1 MEKRQQRNN
10 QRTMAMNLEQL
21 TENRVEEA
29 LIKLSSTDES
39 HAAWAGQVK
48 YLEEGLKQAKS
59 HSFLLADGT
68 VAEREA
74 KALSSDKYAQAVLAW
89 TEALKQFKKIDN
101 ERNHEM
107 RIIDIWR
114 TLSSNRRQGNM

>member
-1 MEKRQQRNN
+1 
-10 QRTMAMNLEQL
+10 MNLEQL

-74 KALSSDKYAQAVLAW
+74 KALSSDKYAEAVLAW
-89 TEALKQFKKIDN
+89 TEALKAFKKIDN

-114 TLSSNRRQGNM
+114 TLSSNRRQGNI

>member
-1 MEKRQQRNN
+1 
-10 QRTMAMNLEQL
+10 
-21 TENRVEEA
+21 
-29 LIKLSSTDES
+29 
-39 HAAWAGQVK
+39 
-48 YLEEGLKQAKS
+48 
-59 HSFLLADGT
+59 LLAEGT

-74 KALSSDKYAQAVLAW
+74 KALASDKYAEAVVQW
-89 TEALKQFKKIDN
+89 TNALKSFKKIDN

>member
-1 MEKRQQRNN
+1 
-10 QRTMAMNLEQL
+10 MNLEQL
-21 TENRVEEA
+21 NENRVEQA
-29 LIKLSSTDES
+29 LTKLSNSDEE

-48 YLEEGLKQAKS
+48 YLEEGIKQAKA
-59 HSFLLADGT
+59 HAFLLAEGT

-74 KALSSDKYAQAVLAW
+74 KAVASLKFSEAVNAH
-89 TEALKQFKKIDN
+89 TKAFVQFKKIDN

-114 TLSSNRRQGNM
+114 TLSSNRRQGNIS

>member
-1 MEKRQQRNN
+1 
-10 QRTMAMNLEQL
+10 MNLEQL
-21 TENRVEEA
+21 NENRVEQA
-29 LIKLSSTDES
+29 LTKLANTDDD

-48 YLEEGLKQAKS
+48 YLEEAIKQAKA

-74 KALSSDKYAQAVLAW
+74 KAIASFKYDEAVQAHTKAFV
-89 TEALKQFKKIDN
+89 QFKKIDN
-101 ERNHEM
+101 ERNHEI

>member
-1 MEKRQQRNN
+1 MEV
-10 QRTMAMNLEQL
+10 NLDKL
-21 TENRVEEA
+21 DENRVEEA
-29 LIKLSSTDES
+29 LVKLSATDIN
-39 HAAWAGQVK
+39 HAAFAGQVK

-59 HSFLLADGT
+59 HAFLLADGT

-74 KALSSDKYAQAVLAW
+74 KALSSDKYAKALDDWVD
-89 TEALKQFKKIDN
+89 ALKKFKELDN
-101 ERNHEM
+101 QRNHEM

>member
-1 MEKRQQRNN
+1 
-10 QRTMAMNLEQL
+10 MNLEQL

-29 LIKLSSTDES
+29 LIKLSDSDEN

-48 YLEEGLKQAKS
+48 YLEEALKQAKA
-59 HSFLLADGT
+59 HSFLLAEGT

-74 KALSSDKYAQAVLAW
+74 KAVASQSYSNAVFAW
-89 TEALKQFKKIDN
+89 TEALKHFKKIDN

-114 TLSSNRRQGNM
+114 TLSSNRRQGNV

>member
-1 MEKRQQRNN
+1 
-10 QRTMAMNLEQL
+10 MNLEQL

-29 LIKLSSTDES
+29 LIKLSMSDEN

-59 HSFLLADGT
+59 HAFLLAEGT

-74 KALSSDKYAQAVLAW
+74 KALASDKYAEAVVQW
-89 TEALKQFKKIDN
+89 TNALKTFKKIDN

-114 TLSSNRRQGNM
+114 TLSSNRRQGAI

>member
-1 MEKRQQRNN
+1 
-10 QRTMAMNLEQL
+10 MNLEQL
-21 TENRVEEA
+21 TENRIEEA

-59 HSFLLADGT
+59 HSFLLAEGT

-74 KALSSDKYAQAVLAW
+74 KALASPKYADAVLAW

-107 RIIDIWR
+107 RVIEIWR
-114 TLSSNRRQGNM
+114 SLQANRRMGQI

>member
-1 MEKRQQRNN
+1 
-10 QRTMAMNLEQL
+10 MNLEQL

-74 KALSSDKYAQAVLAW
+74 KAKASLKYNQAVLDHIQA
-89 TEALKQFKKIDN
+89 FKDFKLIDN
-101 ERNHEM
+101 QRNHEI

>member
-1 MEKRQQRNN
+1 
-10 QRTMAMNLEQL
+10 MNLEQL

-39 HAAWAGQVK
+39 HAARAGQVK

-59 HSFLLADGT
+59 HAFLLAEGT
-68 VAEREA
+68 VAERQ
-74 KALSSDKYAQAVLAW
+74 AQAESSEQYAAAVKAYVD
-89 TEALKQFKKIDN
+89 AFKNFKTLDN
-101 ERNHEM
+101 QRNHEM

>member
-1 MEKRQQRNN
+1 
-10 QRTMAMNLEQL
+10 MNLEQL

-29 LIKLSSTDES
+29 LIKLSSTDEL
-39 HAAWAGQVK
+39 HAALAGQVK
-48 YLEEGLKQAKS
+48 YFEEGLKQAKS
-59 HSFLLADGT
+59 HSFLLAEGT

-74 KALSSDKYAQAVLAW
+74 KAISSQKYAQAVQEW
-89 TEALKQFKKIDN
+89 TESLKEFKKIDN

-114 TLSSNRRQGNM
+114 TLSSNRRQGAL

>member
-1 MEKRQQRNN
+1 
-10 QRTMAMNLEQL
+10 MAMNLEQL
-21 TENRVEEA
+21 NENRVEQA
-29 LIKLSSTDES
+29 LTRLANTDDA
-39 HAAWAGQVK
+39 HAELAGQVK

-74 KALSSDKYAQAVLAW
+74 KALASVKYSEAV
-89 TEALKQFKKIDN
+89 EAHMKAFVAFKKIDN
-101 ERNHEM
+101 ERNHEI

>member
-1 MEKRQQRNN
+1 
-10 QRTMAMNLEQL
+10 MNLDKL
-21 TENRVEEA
+21 DENRVEEA
-29 LIKLSSTDES
+29 LIKLSSTDRS
-39 HAAWAGQVK
+39 HAALGGQVK
-48 YLEEGLKQAKS
+48 YLEEAIKQAKS
-59 HSFLLADGT
+59 HSFLLAEGT

-74 KALSSDKYAQAVLAW
+74 KAIASLKYD
-89 TEALKQFKKIDN
+89 EALQAHIKAFIQFKELDN

>member
-1 MEKRQQRNN
+1 
-10 QRTMAMNLEQL
+10 MAMNLEQL
-21 TENRVEEA
+21 NENRVEQA
-29 LIKLSSTDES
+29 LTRLASTDNQ
-39 HAAWAGQVK
+39 HAELAGQVK

-68 VAEREA
+68 VAERDA
-74 KALSSDKYAQAVLAW
+74 KALASVKYA
-89 TEALKQFKKIDN
+89 EALQAHIEAFVEFKKVDN
-101 ERNHEM
+101 ERNHEI

>member
-1 MEKRQQRNN
+1 
-10 QRTMAMNLEQL
+10 MNLEQL

-29 LIKLSSTDES
+29 LIFLSDTDKN
-39 HAAWAGQVK
+39 HADLGGEVK
-48 YLEEGLKQAKS
+48 RLEEGIKQAQA
-59 HSFLLADGT
+59 HEFLLADGT

-74 KALSSDKYAQAVLAW
+74 KAKTSLKYNQAVLDHIQA
-89 TEALKQFKKIDN
+89 FKDFKLIDN
-101 ERNHEM
+101 QRNHEI

>member
-1 MEKRQQRNN
+1 
-10 QRTMAMNLEQL
+10 MNLEQL

-59 HSFLLADGT
+59 HSFLLAEGT
-68 VAEREA
+68 VAERTA
-74 KALSSDKYAQAVLAW
+74 KAEISLKTIEAVDAHL
-89 TEALKQFKKIDN
+89 EAFVAFKALDN
-101 ERNHEM
+101 ERNHEI

>member
-1 MEKRQQRNN
+1 
-10 QRTMAMNLEQL
+10 MNLEQL
-21 TENRVEEA
+21 NENRVEQA
-29 LIKLSSTDES
+29 LTKLSSSDDD

-48 YLEEGLKQAKS
+48 YLEEGLKQAKA
-59 HSFLLADGT
+59 HSFLLAEGT

-74 KALSSDKYAQAVLAW
+74 KAVASLKYADAVLAW

-101 ERNHEM
+101 ERNHEI

-114 TLSSNRRQGNM
+114 TLSSNRRQGNV

>member
-1 MEKRQQRNN
+1 
-10 QRTMAMNLEQL
+10 MNLEQL

-59 HSFLLADGT
+59 HSFLLAEGT

-74 KALSSDKYAQAVLAW
+74 KALASVKYAEAVLAW
-89 TEALKQFKKIDN
+89 TDALKTFKKLDN
-101 ERNHEM
+101 ERNHEL
-107 RIIDIWR
+107 RVIDIWR
-114 TLSSNRRQGNM
+114 SLQANRRMGNM

>member
-1 MEKRQQRNN
+1 
-10 QRTMAMNLEQL
+10 MNLEQL

-48 YLEEGLKQAKS
+48 YLEEAIKQAKA
-59 HSFLLADGT
+59 HSFLEAEGT
-68 VAEREA
+68 VAERDA
-74 KALSSDKYAQAVLAW
+74 KALASLKYDLAIQ
-89 TEALKQFKKIDN
+89 THLKAYVDFKQLDN
-101 ERNHEM
+101 QRNHEI

-114 TLSSNRRQGNM
+114 TLSSNRRQGNI

>member
-1 MEKRQQRNN
+1 
-10 QRTMAMNLEQL
+10 MNLEQL

-29 LIKLSSTDES
+29 LKRLSSTDEI

-48 YLEEGLKQAKS
+48 YLEEGLKQAKA

-74 KALSSDKYAQAVLAW
+74 KAVASLKYAEAVTAW
-89 TEALKQFKKIDN
+89 TNALKEFKRIDN

-114 TLSSNRRQGNM
+114 TLSSNRRQGNV

>member
-1 MEKRQQRNN
+1 MISWRTAHWCLKVSSFIFIYSIANPFHYRN
-10 QRTMAMNLEQL
+10 
-21 TENRVEEA
+21 
-29 LIKLSSTDES
+29 S

-74 KALSSDKYAQAVLAW
+74 KALSSVKYAEAVLAW
-89 TEALKQFKKIDN
+89 TEALKSFKKIDN

>member
-1 MEKRQQRNN
+1 
-10 QRTMAMNLEQL
+10 MNLEQL

-29 LIKLSSTDES
+29 LIKLSMSDES

-59 HSFLLADGT
+59 HAFLLAEGT

-74 KALSSDKYAQAVLAW
+74 KALASDKYAAAVEAW
-89 TEALKQFKKIDN
+89 TSALKNFKKPIP
-101 ERNHEM
+101 
-107 RIIDIWR
+107 
-114 TLSSNRRQGNM
+114 LGLL